1 MSSQAPQ
8 KSPKP
13 NGNNHL
19 LREPRSRV
27 EAVKVS
33 ELSRNLPRAMVGKIM
48 NSVAANMPALPVP
61 NRDRVH
67 AFTSQEALDRWG
79 EETSGLRA
87 LEKGDNVITMFDVI
101 GEDFWNGGG
110 ITAKSVARQL
120 RAIAGPVEI
129 GRAHV

>member
-1 MSSQAPQ
+1 MKSVTNSIWDRKVEKPMSSQAPQ

-13 NGNNHL
+13 KGNNHL

-79 EETSGLRA
+79 DR
-87 LEKGDNVITMFDVI
+87 
-101 GEDFWNGGG
+101 
-110 ITAKSVARQL
+110 KSTRL
-120 RAIAGPVEI
+120 NSS
-129 GRAHV
+129 H